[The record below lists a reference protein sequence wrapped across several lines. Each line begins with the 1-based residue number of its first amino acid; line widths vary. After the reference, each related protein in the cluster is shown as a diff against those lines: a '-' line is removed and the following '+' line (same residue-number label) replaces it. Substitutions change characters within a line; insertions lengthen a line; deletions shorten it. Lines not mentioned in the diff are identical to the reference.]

1 MSSETDNIVSPL
13 ANKRTAKSFNGSVK
27 RAALS
32 DISNA
37 QTPTPKETVLP
48 TTTTPSLIK
57 KEKKVAKPITALP
70 TTKSTLSTT
79 GSINTSGTGT
89 GANVASV
96 TATATAALVQ
106 ATSEID
112 ELKRKLEDE
121 KERVREYQ
129 KQVLEDEDRIQLKS
143 EQMEALRQNIMYMAC
158 YNDYKNP
165 SAEPETWTT
174 KEISAHIAVVKHLM
188 KRDTQLTK
196 KLTSGTSES
205 TTEKLICLK
214 ELEAIKNTIQFYGG
228 LSSDRLE

>member
-13 ANKRTAKSFNGSVK
+13 ANKRTAKSFNGTVK

-48 TTTTPSLIK
+48 TTTPPLIK
-57 KEKKVAKPITALP
+57 KEKKV
-70 TTKSTLSTT
+70 TKSTPVAPSIRSTPSAT
-79 GSINTSGTGT
+79 GSINATNTSAGV
-89 GANVASV
+89 NVASV
-96 TATATAALVQ
+96 TSNAALVQ
-106 ATSEID
+106 ATSEIE

-129 KQVLEDEDRIQLKS
+129 KQVLEDEDIIQQKS
-143 EQMEALRQNIMYMAC
+143 EQVEALRQNITYMAC
-158 YNDYKNP
+158 YNDFKNP

-174 KEISAHIAVVKHLM
+174 KEISAHITVVQHLK
-188 KRDTQLTK
+188 KRDAQLTK
-196 KLTSGTSES
+196 KLISVTPES
-205 TTEKLICLK
+205 ITERLVYLK

-228 LSSDRLE
+228 LCSDCLE